1 MNVLN
6 DNKKFY
12 IKEND
17 KILAYISYEIEN
29 NVINIL
35 STFVDESLRGKGIAK
50 ILMQKVIEF
59 TKKNNYKIIPTC
71 SYAKKYLL
79 NEHLND
85 LIYYE

>member
-35 STFVDESLRGKGIAK
+35 STFG
-50 ILMQKVIEF
+50 MQ
-59 TKKNNYKIIPTC
+59 N
-71 SYAKKYLL
+71 
-79 NEHLND
+79 
-85 LIYYE
+85 